1 MIEVFKTGVTDPLL
15 ADLLRSQIHQAFA
28 GYEANFDLQDCD
40 HILRIVCRQ
49 GNIRAEAVIEL
60 LRDWS
65 VSAEVLADELSP
77 QPFENGLPL
86 SIRGH
91 SLLLPNA

>member
-15 ADLLRSQIHQAFA
+15 ADLLRNQIHQGFA

-40 HILRIVCRQ
+40 HILRIVCCH
-49 GNIRAEAVIEL
+49 GKVKAEAVIEL

-65 VSAEVLADELSP
+65 VYAEVLADELSP
-77 QPFENGLPL
+77 QSFENGLPL
-86 SIRGH
+86 SIPGH